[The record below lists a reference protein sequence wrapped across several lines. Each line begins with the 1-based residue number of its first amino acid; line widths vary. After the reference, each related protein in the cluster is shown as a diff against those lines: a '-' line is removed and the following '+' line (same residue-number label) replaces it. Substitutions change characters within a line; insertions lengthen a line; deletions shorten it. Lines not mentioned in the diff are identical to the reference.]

1 MQRRRSYPPAFKARV
16 AMEALVGPDSPE
28 AVAERHGLPVE
39 LVRRW
44 CGQLDGR
51 APALFQSPLRRLLR
65 LLWPASLGRR
75 FILSILAG
83 FAVGW
88 QLPALVPWLEP
99 IGVIGLQASQLVV
112 MPLLVCELL
121 LSLGSLNPGS
131 LPGLLRRGGLGL
143 LLLWLVGALA
153 VLLMPLMLP
162 RLRGSPLFDPALLS
176 IEPGVDLL
184 RTVVPANL
192 FQALAADNVAAVV
205 LICGCLGVLL
215 HSLDDRDELLRPL
228 AVLTRLFRELNRLV
242 IRLLPLSILAITA
255 SSVSQLDFGLL
266 IRLQGLLAIT
276 LVAALVM
283 ATLLGGALLAL
294 VPCGPGQ
301 LSRIVAGPLGLVLGS
316 ANLMVALPLLLENL
330 RRELGQEAWG
340 RREQRLHADEAMTAV
355 VALGFALPGLG
366 QVMALVCVPFLAW
379 VRDHP
384 LPLGDQL
391 QLLAIGLPS
400 VAGGLKVAVREGL
413 QLAGLPIDLLTLIDI
428 SGSWLYRFEK
438 LLTLLGLFALA
449 LVVYAGALG
458 RLRFRPL
465 PLLVGAA
472 LAALQ
477 GLLGGAAVHAGLAV
491 GLAGQYRND
500 QLVLGR
506 QPLQTKPPLR
516 VSSLPEPA
524 EVSLAAI
531 RGRRVLRLGVRSEAM
546 PWAYRNSAGLWVG
559 FDLDL
564 VRALARDLGV
574 DRFDLVEGTLPQLET
589 WLAQGRLD
597 LVVGGVVATPGR
609 SARFSVSESYFKA
622 HLGLLVADAAV
633 PRIQE
638 LERRP
643 LERPLRLAVNDPQLL
658 SPMLRDRIDQR
669 LGGDG
674 TPVHFQPI
682 ARRAAFFSADA
693 GDRFDALLTT
703 TEGGAAWSAVYPD
716 TTLLAPF
723 GADLPL
729 RLALLIGGSDQ
740 DLADFINSWIHSAE
754 AQGEL
759 RQLYRHWI
767 LMESGQTGSRAPRGP
782 WSAAPTASGW

>member
-1 MQRRRSYPPAFKARV
+1 MPRRRSYTPAFKARV
-16 AMEALVGPDSPE
+16 AMEALAAPDSPQV
-28 AVAERHGLPVE
+28 VADRHGLPVE

-44 CGQLDGR
+44 CEQLNGE
-51 APALFQSPLRRLLR
+51 AAGLFQSPLRRWLGMV
-65 LLWPASLGRR
+65 WPASLGRR
-75 FILSILAG
+75 FLLAILAG

-88 QLPALVPWLEP
+88 LLPAQVPWLEP
-99 IGVIGLQASQLVV
+99 IGVIGLQATQLVV

-176 IEPGVDLL
+176 IDPGLDLL

-192 FQALAADNVAAVV
+192 FQALAADNVAAMV
-205 LICGCLGVLL
+205 LICAGLGVLL
-215 HSLDDRDELLRPL
+215 HRLEDRDELLRPL
-228 AVLTRLFRELNRLV
+228 AVLTRLFRDLNRLV
-242 IRLLPLSILAITA
+242 IRLLPLSILALTA
-255 SSVSQLDFGLL
+255 RSVSQLDLALL
-266 IRLQGLLAIT
+266 IRLQGLFAIT
-276 LVAALVM
+276 LVAGLVVV
-283 ATLLGGALLAL
+283 TLLGGTLLAL

-301 LSRIVAGPLGLVLGS
+301 LSRIVLGPMGLVLGS
-316 ANLMVALPLLLENL
+316 ANLLVALPLLLENL
-330 RRELGQEAWG
+330 RRELGQAAWG
-340 RREQRLHADEAMTAV
+340 TAEQRLHADEAMTAV

-413 QLAGLPIDLLTLIDI
+413 RLEGLPIDLLTLIDI
-428 SGSWLYRFEK
+428 SGTWIYRFEK

-458 RLRFRPL
+458 RVCFRPL
-465 PLLVGAA
+465 PLLAGAA
-472 LAALQ
+472 LAGLQ
-477 GLLGGAAVHAGLAV
+477 GLVAGGAVHAGLAA
-491 GLAGQYRND
+491 GLEGHYRND

-506 QPLQTKPPLR
+506 QPLQTQPPLR
-516 VSSLPEPA
+516 ASALPAPA

-531 RGRRVLRLGVRSEAM
+531 RSRRLLRLGVRSDAM

-564 VRALARDLGV
+564 LRTLAHDLGFT
-574 DRFDLVEGTLPQLET
+574 RIDLVEGRLPQLEG

-597 LVVGGVVATPGR
+597 LVAGGIVSTPDR
-609 SARFSVSESYFKA
+609 VARFSVSESYFKA
-622 HLGLLVADAAV
+622 HLGLLVADDVV
-633 PRIQE
+633 PRIQD
-638 LERRP
+638 LDRRP
-643 LERPLRLAVNDPQLL
+643 LGRPLLVAVSDPQLL
-658 SPMLRDRIDQR
+658 SPVLRDRIDQR

-674 TPVHFQPI
+674 TPVRFRSIGQ
-682 ARRAAFFSADA
+682 RAAFFS
-693 GDRFDALLTT
+693 GGTSPRFDALLTT
-703 TEGGAAWSAVYPD
+703 TEGGAAWSAVHPD

-723 GADLPL
+723 GPDLPV
-729 RLALLIGGSDQ
+729 RLALLIGGSDPQ
-740 DLADFINSWIHSAE
+740 LVGFINSWIQSAE
-754 AQGEL
+754 AQGDL
-759 RQLYRHWI
+759 RRLYRHWI
-767 LMESGQTGSRAPRGP
+767 QMETSQTGGRASRGP
-782 WSAAPTASGW
+782 WSGDPRATGW